1 MKLGIIKERKSPPDR
16 RVVLSPKKITEIL
29 NLYPDV
35 EVLVEESDIRVF
47 SDDTYQEQG
56 ISLSDDMRSCDVLL
70 GVKEVPVSHLI
81 PNKTYFF
88 FSHTIKEQ
96 AHNKQLLQA
105 CLEKNITLIDH
116 ETLVDANN
124 VRLIGFGRYAGI
136 VGVYNTFRAFG
147 IKYDLFNLVKAETLK
162 NQEELIGRL
171 KRPYLPPIKIV
182 LTGFGKVGKGAKEML
197 DGMKIKQVN
206 EVDFLTKSYDVPVY
220 TQIDVDQYYKRIDGS
235 AASKQDFYEHP
246 EKYESDF
253 QKFSEVA
260 DMLIAGHFYKTGAPK
275 ILTKEMLNA
284 PKNQI
289 KVVGDI
295 SCDVDGPIDA
305 TLRAS
310 TIAEPFYGYYPR
322 ENKEV
327 SIEHPAAVV
336 VMAVDNLP
344 CELPK
349 DASEGFGEVFVE
361 RILPAFFNG
370 DKDGVLERATITKD
384 GKLTPRFAY
393 LQGFVDQ
400 K

>member
-370 DKDGVLERATITKD
+370 DQDGVLERATITKD

>member
-35 EVLVEESDIRVF
+35 AVLVEESDIRVF

-70 GVKEVPVSHLI
+70 GVKEVPVSYLI

-370 DKDGVLERATITKD
+370 DQDGVLERATITKD

>member
-81 PNKTYFF
+81 SNKTYFF

-96 AHNKQLLQA
+96 VHNKQLLQA

-235 AASKQDFYEHP
+235 TASKQDFYEHP

>member
-1 MKLGIIKERKSPPDR
+1 MKLGIIKERKNPPDR

-136 VGVYNTFRAFG
+136 VGAYNTFRAFG
-147 IKYDLFNLVKAETLK
+147 VKYDLFNLVKAETLK

-235 AASKQDFYEHP
+235 AASKQDFYQYP
-246 EKYESDF
+246 EKYESNF

-349 DASEGFGEVFVE
+349 DASEGFGEVFAA

-370 DKDGVLERATITKD
+370 DIDGVLERATITKD

>member
-96 AHNKQLLQA
+96 AHNKLLLQA

-384 GKLTPRFAY
+384 GKLTARFAY

>member
-370 DKDGVLERATITKD
+370 DKDGVLERATITKE

>member
-16 RVVLSPKKITEIL
+16 RVVLSPKKITEIV

-96 AHNKQLLQA
+96 AHNKLLLQA

-384 GKLTPRFAY
+384 GKLTARFAY

>member
-81 PNKTYFF
+81 SNKTYFF

-96 AHNKQLLQA
+96 VHNKQLLQA